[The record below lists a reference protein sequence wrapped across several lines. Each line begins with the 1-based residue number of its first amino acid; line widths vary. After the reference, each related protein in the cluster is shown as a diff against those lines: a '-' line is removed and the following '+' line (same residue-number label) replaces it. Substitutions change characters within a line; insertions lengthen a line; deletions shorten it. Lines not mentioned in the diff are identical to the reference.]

1 MSVAFQ
7 STGEFDAF
15 FDKSTITHI
24 DYHDLSEL
32 DLHKPLCT
40 LPQSPY
46 SQFPFKTQIDFLQS
60 LEIRHTFRIAKQ
72 VDYLART
79 IRFGSGDS
87 KTIVCNDNG
96 ILYDIVPHWLPYL
109 PQGFTDT
116 SCKWSLDQEFSD
128 CYFSRANLSFSHFAA
143 TDLAQIIIA
152 DRSIPQEIPIIMPWL
167 TSWQNSLLSFFGITR
182 RIIPLCENNG
192 TQSVSTV
199 KLTDSF
205 AIEDLFEYEGL
216 HFCRVAAQTLLQSK
230 SKIVADSYKPIVWLG
245 RNVYE
250 RSRGLRPRVLNLD
263 DLVNIMKEYSIVYVD
278 PSSHSLELI
287 AKLVYSASLIVSESG
302 SQFINYLLFSSP
314 NTPIIQLSPN
324 GTLGPTWSYYN
335 VNNMQWYHPVM
346 SHLYFYGG
354 NNPPQAQRCY
364 GSPWNTPSTYD
375 PLGLSQLISNL
386 LYN

>member
-1 MSVAFQ
+1 MGVALQ

-15 FDKSTITHI
+15 FDKSTIIHI
-24 DYHDLSEL
+24 DYNDLSEL
-32 DLHKPLCT
+32 DLHKPLCA

-46 SQFPFKTQIDFLQS
+46 SQIPFKTQIDFLNS

-79 IRFGSGDS
+79 IRLGSADS
-87 KTIVCNDNG
+87 KTIVCSANG
-96 ILYDIVPHWLPYL
+96 ILYDIVPHWLRYL

-116 SCKWSLDQEFSD
+116 SCRWSLDQEFSD
-128 CYFSRANLSFSHFAA
+128 CYFSRANLSFSHFVA
-143 TDLAQIIIA
+143 TDLAQILIV
-152 DRSIPQEIPIIMPWL
+152 DRSIPQDIPIIMPWL
-167 TSWQNSLLSFFGITR
+167 TSWQKSLLRFFGITR
-182 RIIPLCENNG
+182 RVIPLLESSG
-192 TQSVSTV
+192 SQSVLTV

-216 HFCRVAAQTLLQSK
+216 HLCRIAAQTLLQSK
-230 SKIVADSYKPIVWLG
+230 NEILDNSYKPIVWLG

-250 RSRGLRPRVLNLD
+250 KSRGLGPRVLNLG

-287 AKLVYSASLIVSESG
+287 AKLVYSARLIVSESG
-302 SQFINYLLFSSP
+302 SNFINYLLFSNS

-324 GTLGPTWSYYN
+324 GTLGPTWSYHN
-335 VNNMQWYHPVM
+335 VNCMQWYYPVLP
-346 SHLYFYGG
+346 HLYFYGG
-354 NNPPQAQRCY
+354 NNSPQVQRRY